1 MTISKIQRAQDEIAQ
16 ILKRLEVDTGQ
27 SVSSIEIRKIEILRI
42 EIQLSWIY
50 LVNYKRNVSVGLLI
64 KFCHWHIRH

>member
-42 EIQLSWIY
+42 DKPDPEFVIGVSISLNRPSGQGW
-50 LVNYKRNVSVGLLI
+50 LVND
-64 KFCHWHIRH
+64 

>member
-27 SVSSIEIRKIEILRI
+27 SVSSIELRKIEILRI
-42 EIQLSWIY
+42 DKPDPEFVIGVAISLNRPSGQGW
-50 LVNYKRNVSVGLLI
+50 LVND
-64 KFCHWHIRH
+64 

>member
-27 SVSSIEIRKIEILRI
+27 SVSSIEIGKIEILRI
-42 EIQLSWIY
+42 DKPDQEFVIGVAISLNRPSGQGW
-50 LVNYKRNVSVGLLI
+50 LVND
-64 KFCHWHIRH
+64 